1 MRNIMNQLLQILTQ
15 DSTTVL
21 LALVA
26 FTLLFL
32 TIRSNRKPS
41 RKFPPGPRFRWP
53 ILGNLPSLDPKAPS
67 RTLNQLALKYGPV
80 YHLQFGSFP
89 VVVLNDY
96 ESVRQAFLRQG
107 EEFDDR
113 PRLLIFEMVN
123 PDRGLI
129 TAHSNLAQRVRRRF
143 SLSALRDLGMGKSRL
158 EEQVVE
164 EIQRLCNVISKH
176 EGKEFAPFRLLDMVT
191 CNVVCCLVFG
201 HGFDYDDPKLMRI
214 LDFLT
219 GIFTE
224 TSFTGLANFVP
235 WMKYLPFS
243 GLRNVTVLID
253 QIRAFY
259 LEMIKK
265 ARDNY
270 TRGDPRTFIDMY
282 FDNQERIHKE
292 DPDIAEWF
300 DDGDLEACIADLF
313 AAGTETS
320 STTLKWGLLYMVLQ
334 PDIQE
339 KIHAE
344 LDSEVGRNRMPT
356 LKDRP
361 RLPYTEATLL
371 EMQRIGSIT
380 PLGVPRAATFDTKL
394 YGYDIEQGTMV
405 MPNLWAVHHDERIW
419 KEAESFK
426 PERFLDSD
434 GKLNRREELIPFA
447 IGKRKCLGEQL
458 ALMELFLI
466 FTHLL
471 HKFSFRLPEGAQPSL
486 EPEMGATLVPQEYK
500 LVAVT
505 R

>member
-1 MRNIMNQLLQILTQ
+1 MTNRVTNMYQLLRDLTQ

-21 LALVA
+21 LALLA
-26 FTLLFL
+26 FTLLFV
-32 TIRSNRKPS
+32 TISSNRKQS
-41 RKFPPGPRFRWP
+41 KRFPPGPRLRWP
-53 ILGNLPSLDPKAPS
+53 ILGDLPSLDPKAPFKTFN
-67 RTLNQLALKYGPV
+67 RLALKYGPV
-80 YHLQFGSFP
+80 YQLQFGSFP

-96 ESVRQAFLRQG
+96 QG
-107 EEFDDR
+107 R
-113 PRLLIFEMVN
+113 T
-123 PDRGLI
+123 GLI
-129 TAHSNLAQRVRRRF
+129 RAHSHQAQRVRRRF

-176 EGKEFAPFRLLDMVT
+176 EGKEFSPFRLLDMVT

-214 LDFLT
+214 LNFLKQ
-219 GIFTE
+219 IFIQS
-224 TSFTGLANFVP
+224 SFTGLANFVP
-235 WMKYLPFS
+235 WMQYLPFS
-243 GLRNVTVLID
+243 GFQNVKKLVMHI
-253 QIRAFY
+253 IAFY
-259 LEMIKK
+259 KEMIKI

-270 TRGDPRTFIDMY
+270 TPGDPRTFIDMY
-282 FDNQERIHKE
+282 LDNQEKIHQE
-292 DPDIAEWF
+292 NPDIAEWF
-300 DDGDLEACIADLF
+300 DEDDLISTIADLF

-320 STTLKWGLLYMVLQ
+320 STTLKWGLFYMVLQ

-339 KIHAE
+339 KIHFE
-344 LDSEVGRNRMPT
+344 LDAEVGRNRMPT

-371 EMQRIGSIT
+371 EMQRIGSIV
-380 PLGVPRAATFDTKL
+380 PLGVPRAATIDTKL

-419 KEAESFK
+419 KDVESFK

-471 HKFSFRLPEGAQPSL
+471 HKFSFCLPEGAQPSL
-486 EPEMGATLVPQEYK
+486 EPEMGTTLTPQEYK
-500 LVAVT
+500 VMAVL

>member
-1 MRNIMNQLLQILTQ
+1 MMNP
-15 DSTTVL
+15 
-21 LALVA
+21 
-26 FTLLFL
+26 
-32 TIRSNRKPS
+32 N
-41 RKFPPGPRFRWP
+41 
-53 ILGNLPSLDPKAPS
+53 
-67 RTLNQLALKYGPV
+67 
-80 YHLQFGSFP
+80 
-89 VVVLNDY
+89 
-96 ESVRQAFLRQG
+96 
-107 EEFDDR
+107 
-113 PRLLIFEMVN
+113 
-123 PDRGLI
+123 RGLI
-129 TAHSNLAQRVRRRF
+129 RAHSHLAQRVRRRF

-176 EGKEFAPFRLLDMVT
+176 EGKEFSPFRLLDMVT

-201 HGFDYDDPKLMRI
+201 DGFDYDDPKLMRI
-214 LDFLT
+214 LNFLKQ
-219 GIFTE
+219 IFIQS
-224 TSFTGLANFVP
+224 SFTGLANFVP
-235 WMKYLPFS
+235 WMQYLPFS
-243 GLRNVTVLID
+243 GFQNVKKLIMH
-253 QIRAFY
+253 IITFY
-259 LEMIKK
+259 KEMIKI

-270 TRGDPRTFIDMY
+270 TPGDPRTFIDMY
-282 FDNQERIHKE
+282 LDNQEKIHQE
-292 DPDIAEWF
+292 NPDIAEWF
-300 DDGDLEACIADLF
+300 DEDDLISTIADLF

-320 STTLKWGLLYMVLQ
+320 STTLKWGLFYMVLQ

-344 LDSEVGRNRMPT
+344 LDAEVGRNRMPT

-371 EMQRIGSIT
+371 EMQRIGSIV

-486 EPEMGATLVPQEYK
+486 EPEMGTTLTPQEYK
-500 LVAVT
+500 VTAVL

>member
-1 MRNIMNQLLQILTQ
+1 MTMFYQLVQNLIMQ

-21 LALVA
+21 FALIA

-41 RKFPPGPRFRWP
+41 KKFPPGPLYRWP
-53 ILGNLPSLDPKAPS
+53 ILGNLPSLNPKAPFKG
-67 RTLNQLALKYGPV
+67 LNQLAQKYGPV
-80 YHLQFGSFP
+80 FRLQFGSIP
-89 VVVLNDY
+89 VVVLND
-96 ESVRQAFLRQG
+96 SVSIRQAFLRQA

-113 PRLLIFEMVN
+113 PKLLVFEIGY
-123 PDRGLI
+123 PGKGLI
-129 TAHSNLAQRVRRRF
+129 TAHSSLAQRTRRRF
-143 SLSALRDLGMGKSRL
+143 ALSAFRDLGMGKSRL
-158 EEQVVE
+158 EEQITE
-164 EIQRLCNVISKH
+164 EIQRLCNFISKH
-176 EGKEFAPFRLLDMVT
+176 EGKAFSPFRPLDVVT

-201 HGFDYDDPKLMRI
+201 HGFDYDDPKLLRI
-214 LDFLT
+214 LNFLAQVFKDSST
-219 GIFTE
+219 I
-224 TSFTGLANFVP
+224 ANFVP
-235 WMKYLPFS
+235 WMRYLPFS
-243 GLRNVTVLID
+243 GYQNIKRLGPKNEE
-253 QIRAFY
+253 FY
-259 LEMIKK
+259 KEMIKIG
-265 ARDNY
+265 RDNY
-270 TRGDPRTFIDMY
+270 TRGDSRTFIDMY
-282 FDNQERIHKE
+282 LDIQEKTQDENPDN
-292 DPDIAEWF
+292 AELF
-300 DDGDLEACIADLF
+300 DDENLLACISDLF

-344 LDSEVGRNRMPT
+344 MDSEVGRNRLPT

-361 RLPYTEATLL
+361 RLLYTEATLL
-371 EMQRIGSIT
+371 EIQRLGSIT
-380 PLGVPRAATFDTKL
+380 PIGVPRAATIDTKL
-394 YGYDIEQGTMV
+394 YGYDIEQGTMI

-426 PERFLDSD
+426 PERFIDSD
-434 GKLNRREELIPFA
+434 GKLNRREELIPFS

-500 LVAVT
+500 VVAVP